1 MGLHP
6 SVDKTGTVL
15 VAHVDTTHDPLGAG
29 DAFSSIITFPL
40 GSVDVFGGMGQTL
53 DMRGEDCDL
62 HRSHHVVRVTL
73 LQKSMISKRVLN
85 QVL

>member
-29 DAFSSIITFPL
+29 DAFSSITTFPL
-40 GSVDVFGGMGQTL
+40 GSVDVFGDMGQNL
-53 DMRGEDCDL
+53 DMRGKDCDL
-62 HRSHHVVRVTL
+62 HHSRRPVAKLEFKARS
-73 LQKSMISKRVLN
+73 
-85 QVL
+85 